1 LEIDR
6 FSISH
11 NFSRSFLAC
20 VGKTT
25 EIRSLSLMPCNLLEA
40 IVPPRPCR
48 ASTVSFM
55 FAPNA
60 YFVLFLWVM
69 SEASASTDQVSALA
83 LAPFSNGDSSI
94 MKYEGYL
101 KPWAVARLLAM
112 GDRRSLSQPDAE
124 GHLQLFRQR
133 VPNIRF
139 EVVFDLPSRRG

>member
-1 LEIDR
+1 M
-6 FSISH
+6 H
-11 NFSRSFLAC
+11 
-20 VGKTT
+20 T
-25 EIRSLSLMPCNLLEA
+25 
-40 IVPPRPCR
+40 
-48 ASTVSFM
+48 
-55 FAPNA
+55 NA

-101 KPWAVARLLAM
+101 KPWACPLALQWAIV
-112 GDRRSLSQPDAE
+112 GRYRSRSDAE

>member
-1 LEIDR
+1 MHI
-6 FSISH
+6 
-11 NFSRSFLAC
+11 
-20 VGKTT
+20 
-25 EIRSLSLMPCNLLEA
+25 
-40 IVPPRPCR
+40 
-48 ASTVSFM
+48 
-55 FAPNA
+55 NA
-60 YFVLFLWVM
+60 YFVLLLWVM

-101 KPWAVARLLAM
+101 KPWAVARLLPSLQWAIV
-112 GDRRSLSQPDAE
+112 GRYRSRSDAE